1 MKKEFKN
8 VIIEICESL
17 IECVKN
23 DDFDGIGRMFQTL
36 QGALGAVM
44 SVHSLEQ
51 YIENNKKDSNYEQ
64 KEA

>member
-8 VIIEICESL
+8 VIIEICEGL

-23 DDFDGIGRMFQTL
+23 DDFDGIGKMFQTL

-44 SVHSLEQ
+44 SIRSLEN
-51 YIENNKKDSNYEQ
+51 YIENNKKTTENE
-64 KEA
+64 

>member
-44 SVHSLEQ
+44 SVRSLER
-51 YIENNKKDSNYEQ
+51 YIANNKKDNDDVS